1 MLQADGIHQ
10 LGEEIGVKLANS
22 ETMGAEGKV
31 EESMRL
37 LEEVEELK
45 KRKAMAEVNTTQII
59 LKKQYSPRCYAT
71 LVLSGAILSAFVI

>member
-1 MLQADGIHQ
+1 MQADNIHQ
-10 LGEEIGVKLANS
+10 LGEEIGTKLAQS

-45 KRKAMAEVNTTQII
+45 RRKAMSEVS
-59 LKKQYSPRCYAT
+59 LKSLVSEEPHRPR
-71 LVLSGAILSAFVI
+71 